1 MPWSRCYTLNVDNL
15 EVAAS
20 SAFELP
26 RKMKPL
32 SGTNRRTVERTQEGY
47 HFLEV
52 IHLNGCLDD
61 LTDHV
66 TFSVLQYAERQ
77 ATPDPSY
84 LQLITDL
91 MMRPFVF
98 IGSSLDEPPLWQ
110 HLELRRNKGGR
121 GQRELRP
128 RSYLVTPSLPRARQA
143 LLGVF
148 NTVWLQMTAEEFAG
162 QVLSKLQT
170 EAKIGLSL
178 LEDVSSA
185 SRRQTANIPMVT
197 ELASKPLKSTDY
209 LIGQE
214 PDWSDIQSGRA
225 IERDVDSTISRKVD
239 EILSHDR
246 LRGVLVITGTAGSGK
261 SSALMRVAL
270 KLAVSGHKVGWIDR
284 EVDISPRDIFK
295 GMVLDDAPEILAIG
309 DADLYGAELTNLAQR
324 ITSGDK
330 RPLLL
335 LEVRSG
341 NMERTIVRSQFDKV
355 PVEDVVMP
363 HLADRD
369 VDALI
374 HVLDQE
380 NRLGVLKGLSKID
393 QIRAFKEQANRQ
405 LLVAMYQATSGRRFE
420 DKITEELFELEG
432 ESQFVYA
439 LLAVASAYR
448 FGLSRDEIIIAV
460 GDKSNTT
467 LNIIGNLLNRHLIV
481 ESRDGVYC
489 RARHRVIAR
498 ILVDAL
504 QQRGLVYDVLYGL
517 VLIGASKTAPGA
529 RRSARPYRIIRVF
542 NNHDLL
548 YRMLDAEQARNL
560 YGAFE
565 NSLNWDS
572 HYWLQR
578 GSLEVEE
585 GDLNLA
591 ENFLNQA
598 KSLAPDDPFIDN
610 EWAYL
615 LFRKAINKPGSMD
628 APDLVEEA
636 TEILTRLI
644 GTSKAGDQYPYHVL
658 GSQGLAWARRGI
670 RKEGERS
677 AYLRKVLATVKIGS
691 AKYSNSKDLAQL
703 EQDLTREILS
713 LAIPPKMR

>member
-1 MPWSRCYTLNVDNL
+1 MAHYPLYTQNL
-15 EVAAS
+15 SLVGVCVK
-20 SAFELP
+20 
-26 RKMKPL
+26 R
-32 SGTNRRTVERTQEGY
+32 
-47 HFLEV
+47 
-52 IHLNGCLDD
+52 
-61 LTDHV
+61 
-66 TFSVLQYAERQ
+66 
-77 ATPDPSY
+77 
-84 LQLITDL
+84 
-91 MMRPFVF
+91 
-98 IGSSLDEPPLWQ
+98 IG
-110 HLELRRNKGGR
+110 
-121 GQRELRP
+121 
-128 RSYLVTPSLPRARQA
+128 
-143 LLGVF
+143 
-148 NTVWLQMTAEEFAG
+148 
-162 QVLSKLQT
+162 KLQT

-185 SRRQTANIPMVT
+185 SRRRTANIPMVT

-225 IERDVDSTISRKVD
+225 IERDVDRTISRKVD

-246 LRGVLVITGTAGSGK
+246 LRGILVITGTAGSGK

-284 EVDISPRDIFK
+284 EVDISPRDILK

-374 HVLDQE
+374 HVLDQV
-380 NRLGVLKGLSKID
+380 NRLGVLKGLSKLD

-420 DKITEELFELEG
+420 EKVTEELFELEG

-481 ESRDGVYC
+481 ASRDGVSC

-529 RRSARPYRIIRVF
+529 QKSARPYRIIRVF

-548 YRMLDAEQARNL
+548 FRMLDAEQARNL

-670 RKEGERS
+670 RKEGERT

-691 AKYSNSKDLAQL
+691 AKYSHSKDLAQL